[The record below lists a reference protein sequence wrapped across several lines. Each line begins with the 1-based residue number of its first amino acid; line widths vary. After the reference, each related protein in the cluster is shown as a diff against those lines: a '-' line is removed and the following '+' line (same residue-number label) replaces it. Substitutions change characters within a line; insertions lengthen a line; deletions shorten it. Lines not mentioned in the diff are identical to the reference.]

1 MLKIE
6 YSGLCGLSIINYLDQ
21 ATAYIVDDDLN
32 KYATISY
39 DNYAFEPIDIVKAYL
54 EATEQ
59 YYKGTRY
66 PQFKDK
72 AITDFKNSDFYK
84 ETLKAQEEATNN
96 D

>member
-6 YSGLCGLSIINYLDQ
+6 YSGLCGLSIINCLDQ
-21 ATAYIVDDDLN
+21 ATAYIVDNDLN

-39 DNYAFEPIDIVKAYL
+39 DNYAYEPIDMINAYL
-54 EATEQ
+54 EATNE
-59 YYKGTRY
+59 YFKGCRFT
-66 PQFKDK
+66 QFKDK

>member
-6 YSGLCGLSIINYLDQ
+6 YTDLFGLSIINYLDQ

-54 EATEQ
+54 EATNK
-59 YYKGTRY
+59 YFKGCKFT
-66 PQFKDK
+66 QFKDK
-72 AITDFKNSDFYK
+72 VITDFKNSDFYK
-84 ETLKAQEEATNN
+84 ETLKAQKEATNN